1 MRNSLKAVTSF
12 LALAVTFT
20 LFSTSA
26 LAFPGAQGQQSP
38 QAAPANAP
46 AKTAAK
52 GTVVET
58 MNSGG
63 YTYVLLDNGGQ
74 KSWAAIPNSEVK
86 VGQEVEL
93 APGMVMNGFS
103 SKTLG
108 RTFDAILFSQGLV
121 SVK

>member
-1 MRNSLKAVTSF
+1 MRNSRKTPFLI
-12 LALAVTFT
+12 LALVF

-26 LAFPGAQGQQSP
+26 MAFPGAQGQSQ
-38 QAAPANAP
+38 QAPAANNP
-46 AKTAAK
+46 GMVSAK

-63 YTYVLLDNGGQ
+63 YTYLLIEEGEQ
-74 KSWAAIPNSEVK
+74 KRWAAIPNSEVK
-86 VGQEVEL
+86 VGQQVEL
-93 APGMVMNGFS
+93 APGMTMNQFT

-108 RTFDAILFSQGLV
+108 RTFDAIVFSRGLT

>member
-1 MRNSLKAVTSF
+1 MRNSFKAVTSF

-46 AKTAAK
+46 AMAAAK

-63 YTYVLLDNGGQ
+63 YTYLLIENGAQ
-74 KSWAAIPNSEVK
+74 KSWAAIPNREVK
-86 VGQEVEL
+86 AGQEVEL
-93 APGMVMNGFS
+93 APGMTMNNFT

-108 RTFDAILFSQGLV
+108 RTFEAIVFSQGLV
-121 SVK
+121 SIK

>member
-1 MRNSLKAVTSF
+1 MRKFQKIAITF
-12 LALAVTFT
+12 LALAMSFT
-20 LFSTSA
+20 LFGTAA
-26 LAFPGAQGQQSP
+26 LAFPGAQGQP
-38 QAAPANAP
+38 QQAPANAP
-46 AKTAAK
+46 SMTAAK

-74 KSWAAIPNSEVK
+74 KSWAAIPNTEVK

-103 SKTLG
+103 SRSLG
-108 RTFDAILFSQGLV
+108 RTFDAILFSQGLI